1 MNLLAMIGGTECPF
15 GINGHKFE
23 VTLRVLMDDVL

>member
-23 VTLRVLMDDVL
+23 VTLLVLTG